1 MKYYFVLILIFAT
14 TIQALS
20 QKSGLEFSF
29 NNAFFNA
36 RNTPFEIACG
46 ENEICDIKT
55 RVIPE
60 VEFKFNADYT
70 IQFREN
76 HMFLLGAGLN
86 IWAYEEQND
95 ISPQSPPPSRE
106 EDFEQDASILF
117 QLNIGYRIYLLS
129 LSKFKL
135 FFQGKVIGGLG
146 NVFDQEFRHLGL
158 QPSLGIARHIN
169 ENHALFFAVNYT
181 KYFSRKAEGVVL
193 PNPESVGFIFGG
205 SKRF

>member
-1 MKYYFVLILIFAT
+1 MKYYFIIILFFAT
-14 TIQALS
+14 AIQALS
-20 QKSGLEFSF
+20 QKNGLEFSF

-46 ENEICDIKT
+46 ENELCDIKT

-70 IQFREN
+70 LLFKEN
-76 HMFLLGAGLN
+76 HTFLFGAGLN

-95 ISPQSPPPSRE
+95 IPAQSPPPSRE
-106 EDFEQDASILF
+106 EDFGQNASSLF

-129 LSKFKL
+129 VSEFKL
-135 FFQGKVIGGLG
+135 FFQGKIIGGLG
-146 NVFDQEFRHLGL
+146 NVFDHEFRHLGL
-158 QPSLGIARHIN
+158 QPGLGLERPIN
-169 ENHALFFAVNYT
+169 ENHALFFTINYT
-181 KYFSRKAEGVVL
+181 KYYSAKAEGVVL
-193 PNPESVGFIFGG
+193 PNPESAGFVFGG